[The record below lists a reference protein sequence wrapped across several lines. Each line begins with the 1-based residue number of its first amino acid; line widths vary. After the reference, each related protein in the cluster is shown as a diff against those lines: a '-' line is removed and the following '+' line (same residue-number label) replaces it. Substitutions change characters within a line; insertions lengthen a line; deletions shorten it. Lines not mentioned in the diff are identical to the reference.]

1 MSHRDSAQQQ
11 EGESAAFHLS
21 GAIDFL
27 TAPEQLRQVS
37 SYIST
42 FSGSGASA
50 EGNRGIAIDMSE
62 VTVCNSAALALVL
75 EIAKDAGNKN
85 LKIHFNHMPE
95 TLLTIAKAYGAESEF
110 REITQ

>member
-1 MSHRDSAQQQ
+1 MSRQDSVYSQD
-11 EGESAAFHLS
+11 EDIYHLS
-21 GAIDFL
+21 GAIDFS
-27 TAPEQLRQVS
+27 TAPEQLRQASV
-37 SYIST
+37 YIST
-42 FSGSGASA
+42 FSDRSTSA
-50 EGNRGIAIDMSE
+50 EGDRDIAIDLSE

-75 EIAKDAGNKN
+75 EIAKDAGNNN